1 MIPGSTYLPI
11 YLILVIFSSIV
22 VIQKYRSYHGLL
34 LIDKKGY
41 ALFLAIVFSLFI
53 GGRPVDAVF
62 ADTVGYATYFKY
74 ITPSTFFFLE
84 NPENIVFDNI
94 IHFFATS
101 GLGYELFFIFIAVI
115 YFIGTY
121 IACRKF
127 FHNNTLAAYLVFLIA
142 FSTFS
147 YAVNGIKA
155 GAASAIFL
163 CAIAYKKDHPKIS
176 ILLAVLSWT
185 FHHSMFVCLAAYF
198 VICFYSRPKW
208 YFLFWV
214 VCLLLSLA
222 HVSYFQNIFVNIS
235 DEKGASYLDSNNLAG
250 WGGEIGFRYDFVLY
264 SMMPILIG
272 WYAIYKKGIISRQYN
287 EILCFYLL
295 VNGLWL
301 LCMYAGFTNR
311 IAYLSWLIYPI
322 VLIYPYLDDECAWGS
337 KRYSQFSI
345 VMLLHMMFTVI
356 TFFTGQYH

>member
-1 MIPGSTYLPI
+1 M
-11 YLILVIFSSIV
+11 
-22 VIQKYRSYHGLL
+22 
-34 LIDKKGY
+34 
-41 ALFLAIVFSLFI
+41 
-53 GGRPVDAVF
+53 
-62 ADTVGYATYFKY
+62 
-74 ITPSTFFFLE
+74 
-84 NPENIVFDNI
+84 
-94 IHFFATS
+94 
-101 GLGYELFFIFIAVI
+101 FFIFIAVI

-155 GAASAIFL
+155 GAASAIFFYVL
-163 CAIAYKKDHPKIS
+163 LLIKKDHPKIS

-301 LCMYAGFTNR
+301 CVCMQVLR
-311 IAYLSWLIYPI
+311 I
-322 VLIYPYLDDECAWGS
+322 E
-337 KRYSQFSI
+337 
-345 VMLLHMMFTVI
+345 
-356 TFFTGQYH
+356 

>member
-1 MIPGSTYLPI
+1 MIPGSAYLPI

-235 DEKGASYLDSNNLAG
+235 DEKGASYLDSNKDGVEKSDLDM
-250 WGGEIGFRYDFVLY
+250 ILY
-264 SMMPILIG
+264 
-272 WYAIYKKGIISRQYN
+272 
-287 EILCFYLL
+287 C
-295 VNGLWL
+295 
-301 LCMYAGFTNR
+301 
-311 IAYLSWLIYPI
+311 I
-322 VLIYPYLDDECAWGS
+322 V
-337 KRYSQFSI
+337 
-345 VMLLHMMFTVI
+345 
-356 TFFTGQYH
+356 